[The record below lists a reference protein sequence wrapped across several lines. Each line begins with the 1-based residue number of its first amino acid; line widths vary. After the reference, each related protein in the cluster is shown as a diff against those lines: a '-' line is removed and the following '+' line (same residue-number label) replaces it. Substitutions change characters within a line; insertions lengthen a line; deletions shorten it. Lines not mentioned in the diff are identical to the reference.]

1 MTIGEHIETFA
12 GLPVSTFD
20 PEQTTKVDGAH
31 AWRLEVEW
39 DSDGDAMPE
48 VFAKLRATA
57 GVESVW
63 ALILGEW
70 GESSSEKVPYELVV
84 AAAEWLPNL
93 TALFLA
99 ELTYDECEISWIC
112 QDDITPVLRAYPRLE
127 VLRVRGA
134 QGMEGSLSLEPMR
147 HEALR
152 EFAVESGGLPAS
164 VVRAVGACDFPALEH
179 LELWLG
185 MGNYGGDA
193 TVEDLAPILSA
204 ARLPQVTTLGLRDA
218 EIADQVAEA
227 LAGAPVIAQLHT
239 LDLSLGALSDQGAE
253 ALLAGQPLTHL
264 KRLDARHH
272 FLSDAMAARL
282 VAELPD
288 VDVDV
293 SDKQDGDKYGR
304 FVAVGE

>member
-12 GLPVSTFD
+12 GLPVAAFD

-31 AWRLEVEW
+31 AWRLAVDWEAE
-39 DSDGDAMPE
+39 PE
-48 VFAKLRATA
+48 DIPNLFAKLRATA
-57 GVESVW
+57 GVETVR

-70 GESSSEKVPYELVV
+70 GESQENLPPYDQII

-99 ELTYDECEISWIC
+99 ELTYTECEISWIS

-134 QGMEGSLSLEPMR
+134 KGMEGTLSLEALR
-147 HEALR
+147 HESLR
-152 EFAVESGGLPAS
+152 EFALESGGLPTE

-185 MGNYGGDA
+185 TEQYGGTA
-193 TVEDLAPILSA
+193 TVDDLAPILSA

-218 EIADQVAEA
+218 EIADQVAEV
-227 LAGAPVIAQLHT
+227 LAGAPVVAQLHT
-239 LDLSLGALSDQGAE
+239 LDLSLGMLSDQGAE

-264 KRLDARHH
+264 KRLDVHH
-272 FLSDAMAARL
+272 HYLSDAMAARL
-282 VAELPD
+282 VAELPA

-293 SDKQDGDKYGR
+293 SDQKQDDKYGR